1 MATALNC
8 CLSSSCFSLQS
19 KLNSLSLKTNINSS
33 SSYAFKTLSFSSNL
47 SHNLFSK
54 GNLSFSTVTPKPFH
68 RSVVVC
74 EVAPKKKADSAAKR
88 ARQAEKRRV
97 YHKAKKSEVKT
108 RMKKVLT
115 FPIYY
120 FDFFF
125 NNGYRLNSVHRI
137 LEMLNFGLLCVL
149 EYSQLFSHKSQGKTR
164 FLIFAFSALLFLSVP
179 LHLLLLRGYNA
190 QCNKVARISDFCLFC
205 TSVSFCAFTSSVT
218 SKVLEALDVLR
229 KKPDAAAE
237 EIFSIE
243 KLIAEAYS
251 VIDKAVKVGSLHRN
265 TGARRKSR
273 LARRKKAVEIHH
285 GWYAPVPAENAA

>member
-54 GNLSFSTVTPKPFH
+54 GNLSFSTVTPKPIH
-68 RSVVVC
+68 RSFVVC
-74 EVAPKKKADSAAKR
+74 EAAPKKKADSAAKR

-108 RMKKVLT
+108 RM
-115 FPIYY
+115 
-120 FDFFF
+120 
-125 NNGYRLNSVHRI
+125 R
-137 LEMLNFGLLCVL
+137 
-149 EYSQLFSHKSQGKTR
+149 
-164 FLIFAFSALLFLSVP
+164 
-179 LHLLLLRGYNA
+179 
-190 QCNKVARISDFCLFC
+190 
-205 TSVSFCAFTSSVT
+205 
-218 SKVLEALDVLR
+218 KVLEALDVLR

-237 EIFSIE
+237 EIFPIE

-273 LARRKKAVEIHH
+273 LARRKKAIEIHH
-285 GWYAPVPAENAA
+285 GWYAPAPAENAA